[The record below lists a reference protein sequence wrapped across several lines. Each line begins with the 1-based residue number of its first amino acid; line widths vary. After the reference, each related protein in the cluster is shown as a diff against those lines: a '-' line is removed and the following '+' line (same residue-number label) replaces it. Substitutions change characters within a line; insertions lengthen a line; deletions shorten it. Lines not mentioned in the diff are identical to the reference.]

1 MIVTIIGLGL
11 IGGSMALDLKNR
23 GFANKIIG
31 VDNNINHT
39 NIALLSKIVDE
50 INDLESAIKQSDLI
64 VIATPIDATKSLL
77 PEILTQI
84 KGTIKVVTDVGSTK
98 AGISKIVENH
108 PNRKQYVASHPM
120 AGTEFS
126 GPLAAVSRLF
136 DYKNA
141 IICDSELSSE
151 FALSLVKQMY
161 ETLNMKMIFMD
172 SEQHDVSAAYV
183 SHMSHISSFV
193 LSLAV
198 LDKEK
203 NDKNILNL
211 ASGGFA
217 STVRLAKSSAEM
229 WVPIFEQNSEYILEV
244 IDTYLE
250 KLQEFK
256 ISIKENN
263 NQNLI
268 DLISQANQIQKIL

>member
-1 MIVTIIGLGL
+1 MIVTVVGLGL

-23 GFANKIIG
+23 GFANKVIG
-31 VDNNINHT
+31 VDDNINHT
-39 NIALLSKIVDE
+39 NIALLSKIVDQVD
-50 INDLESAIKQSDLI
+50 DLESAIKQSDLI
-64 VIATPIDATKSLL
+64 IIATPINATKNLL
-77 PEILTQI
+77 PEILDQI

-98 AGISKIVENH
+98 SGIGKIVENYV
-108 PNRKQYVASHPM
+108 NRKQYVASHPM

-141 IICDSELSSE
+141 IICDKELSSD

-161 ETLNMKMIFMD
+161 ETLNMKVIFMQ
-172 SEQHDVSAAYV
+172 SKQHDVSAAYV

-198 LDKEK
+198 LDKEN

-217 STVRLAKSSAEM
+217 STVRLAKSSAQM
-229 WVPIFEQNSEYILEV
+229 WVPIFEQNAEYILEV
-244 IDTYLE
+244 VDTYLE
-250 KLQEFK
+250 KLQVFRD
-256 ISIKENN
+256 SINN
-263 NQNLI
+263 NDNEKLTELI
-268 DLISQANQIQKIL
+268 VQANQIQKIL